1 MRNPPLLPSSR
12 VSAAF
17 AQWFQR
23 AERLLYVLVGSALS
37 LAGFILFANVL
48 YTWGRDVFV
57 GRHSVG
63 DALLAGV
70 DGLLLVFIF
79 AELLHTVRAVVSQDE
94 LRTEPFLVVGIVAVV
109 RRIIVASAEG
119 SKALGSDHFRDLM
132 IELSVLIAAVLLL
145 SGSIALLR
153 HRGGQAPT
161 FPNEPDELDA

>member
-1 MRNPPLLPSSR
+1 MSNPPPLPSSR
-12 VSAAF
+12 VSEAF
-17 AQWFQR
+17 AYWFQ
-23 AERLLYVLVGSALS
+23 AVERLLYILVGSALA
-37 LAGFILFANVL
+37 LAGFILFGNVV
-48 YTWGRDVFV
+48 YTWGREVFV
-57 GRHSVG
+57 GRRSVG

-79 AELLHTVRAVVSQDE
+79 AELLHTVRVVVSQDE

-119 SKALGSDHFRDLM
+119 SKALGSDHFHDLM

-153 HRGGQAPT
+153 HQGGPSPR
-161 FPNEPDELDA
+161 FPKEPDEPDE